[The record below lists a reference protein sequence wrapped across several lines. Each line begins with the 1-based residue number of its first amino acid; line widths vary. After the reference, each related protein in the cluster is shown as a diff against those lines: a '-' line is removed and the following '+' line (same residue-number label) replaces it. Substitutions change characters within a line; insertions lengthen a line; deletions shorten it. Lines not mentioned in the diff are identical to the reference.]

1 MESRDPYA
9 GADLATS
16 RRFQAGLLGL
26 CGLLTLAFLPFE
38 PVDEQIGDAGWAI
51 AAGLAL
57 VAIGGAVLVLRREPS
72 FDDLLVMA
80 YAGIGGIAFLNYLAG
95 GDSSAYEDL
104 YVLWLGTGAA
114 HPPRRAIVHLAT
126 MVAALALPLA
136 YEGTDSEMV
145 GDMAAEAL
153 ILIALGTILTAYQAG
168 VRRQRAG
175 LEAGAEVARR
185 LAGSTSSRGSATAA
199 RSTRRSRSRPCAP
212 SASARH
218 SAWAWWTWTTSGAST
233 TSSAT

>member
-16 RRFQAGLLGL
+16 RRFHAGLLGL

-114 HPPRRAIVHLAT
+114 HPPR
-126 MVAALALPLA
+126 P
-136 YEGTDSEMV
+136 
-145 GDMAAEAL
+145 
-153 ILIALGTILTAYQAG
+153 
-168 VRRQRAG
+168 
-175 LEAGAEVARR
+175 
-185 LAGSTSSRGSATAA
+185 
-199 RSTRRSRSRPCAP
+199 RSRTWRPWSPRWRCRSPTRGRTARWSGTWPPRP
-212 SASARH
+212 SF
-218 SAWAWWTWTTSGAST
+218 
-233 TSSAT
+233 